1 MAGGPSTPALAAA
14 VSNAGGLGFLAA
26 GYLTPSRVA
35 ESIRAARALTGGPI
49 GVSLFVPQPCVG
61 SADQL
66 DRYREL
72 LTPLARHYGVEP
84 GDPHPDDDGWQEKLD
99 VVADVSPEA
108 VSFTFGCP
116 EPAVLARLRGR
127 GVLTIVTISS
137 PEEAAL
143 AVDAGADA
151 LVVQGPEAGG
161 HRSIFDP
168 GAAPPTAPLL
178 TLLTRTVALGVPVVA
193 AGGLGDGAAV
203 RRVREAGAVAAQVGT
218 ALLLCNEAGTSEVHR
233 RALRDDRLTDTVVTR
248 AFSGRYARSL
258 ANAFT
263 DRYSAVA
270 PPGYPQLNQMTAPI
284 RPLGQ
289 PVIRRRSI
297 FGPALPGVASVP
309 GRLLTSLPGSV
320 QTERS
325 PQPRS
330 VAGSVFGK
338 FKASP
343 TCSHSSRPL

>member
-14 VSNAGGLGFLAA
+14 VANAGGLGFLAA
-26 GYLTPSRVA
+26 GYVTPRRVA
-35 ESIRAARALTGGPI
+35 EAIAVARSLTGGPI
-49 GVSLFVPQPCVG
+49 GVNLFVPQPCTA
-61 SADQL
+61 SDAQL

-72 LTPLARHYGVEP
+72 LMPLARHYGVEP

-99 VVADVSPEA
+99 VVADLSPEA

-137 PEEAAL
+137 PEEATL

-161 HRSIFDP
+161 HRSMFDP
-168 GAAPPTAPLL
+168 GAEPPTAGLL
-178 TLLTRTVALGVPVVA
+178 TLLAETAGLGVPVVA

-203 RRVREAGAVAAQVGT
+203 RRVLDAGAAAAQVGT
-218 ALLLCNEAGTSEVHR
+218 ALLLCDEAGTSKVHR
-233 RALRDDRLTDTVVTR
+233 RALRDDQFTDTVVTR

-258 ANAFT
+258 ASAFT
-263 DRYSAVA
+263 DRYSAAA

-284 RPLGQ
+284 RAAAAAAGDPQAVNLWAGTAW
-289 PVIRRRSI
+289 RSI
-297 FGPALPGVASVP
+297 GAGPAADVVAA
-309 GRLLTSLPGSV
+309 LT
-320 QTERS
+320 
-325 PQPRS
+325 
-330 VAGSVFGK
+330 AG
-338 FKASP
+338 
-343 TCSHSSRPL
+343 

>member
-1 MAGGPSTPALAAA
+1 MAGGPSTPALVAA
-14 VSNAGGLGFLAA
+14 VANAGGMGFLAA
-26 GYLTPSRVA
+26 GYVTAQRLA
-35 ESIRAARALTGGPI
+35 ETITAVRSATSGPI
-49 GVSLFVPQPCVG
+49 GINLFVPQPCIA
-61 SADQL
+61 SDAQL

-72 LTPLARHYGVEP
+72 LVPLARHYGVEP
-84 GDPHPDDDGWQEKLD
+84 GHPYPDDDGWLAKLD
-99 VVADVSPEA
+99 AVADVSPEA

-127 GVLTIVTISS
+127 GVLTIVTVSS

-161 HRSIFDP
+161 HRSTFDP
-168 GAAPPTAPLL
+168 GAEPPTAGLL
-178 TLLTRTVALGVPVVA
+178 TLLAQTAGLGVPVVA

-218 ALLLCNEAGTSEVHR
+218 ALLLCDEAGTSEVHR

-263 DRYSAVA
+263 DRYSAAA

-284 RPLGQ
+284 RAAAGAAGDPQAVNLWAGTGWRG
-289 PVIRRRSI
+289 IGA
-297 FGPALPGVASVP
+297 GPAADVVAA
-309 GRLLTSLPGSV
+309 LA
-320 QTERS
+320 
-325 PQPRS
+325 
-330 VAGSVFGK
+330 AG
-338 FKASP
+338 
-343 TCSHSSRPL
+343 

>member
-14 VSNAGGLGFLAA
+14 VANAGGLGFLAA
-26 GYLTPSRVA
+26 GYVTPRRVA
-35 ESIRAARALTGGPI
+35 EAIAVARSLTGGPI
-49 GVSLFVPQPCVG
+49 GVNLFVPQPCTA
-61 SADQL
+61 SDAQL

-72 LTPLARHYGVEP
+72 LMPLARHYGVEP

-99 VVADVSPEA
+99 VVADLSPEA

-116 EPAVLARLRGR
+116 ESAVLARLRGR

-137 PEEAAL
+137 PEEATL

-161 HRSIFDP
+161 HRSMFDP
-168 GAAPPTAPLL
+168 GAEPPTAGLL
-178 TLLTRTVALGVPVVA
+178 TLLAQTAGLGVPVVA

-203 RRVREAGAVAAQVGT
+203 RRLLDAGAAAAQVGT
-218 ALLLCNEAGTSEVHR
+218 ALLLCDEAGTSEVYR
-233 RALRDDRLTDTVVTR
+233 RALRDERFTNTVVTR

-263 DRYSAVA
+263 DRYGAAA

-284 RPLGQ
+284 RTAAAAAGDPQAVNLWAGTAW
-289 PVIRRRSI
+289 RSI
-297 FGPALPGVASVP
+297 GAGPAADVVAA
-309 GRLLTSLPGSV
+309 LA
-320 QTERS
+320 
-325 PQPRS
+325 
-330 VAGSVFGK
+330 AG
-338 FKASP
+338 
-343 TCSHSSRPL
+343 

>member
-14 VSNAGGLGFLAA
+14 VANAGGLGFLAA
-26 GYLTPSRVA
+26 GYVTPRRVA
-35 ESIRAARALTGGPI
+35 EAIAAARALTGGPI
-49 GVSLFVPQPCVG
+49 GVNLFVPQPCMA
-61 SADQL
+61 SDAQL

-72 LTPLARHYGVEP
+72 LMPLARHYGVEP

-99 VVADVSPEA
+99 VVLDLAPEV

-116 EPAVLARLRGR
+116 ERAVLARLRGR

-143 AVDAGADA
+143 AVDSGADA

-168 GAAPPTAPLL
+168 GAEPPTAGLL
-178 TLLTRTVALGVPVVA
+178 ALLAQTAFLGVPVVA

-203 RRVREAGAVAAQVGT
+203 RRVLDAGAAAAQVGT
-218 ALLLCNEAGTSEVHR
+218 ALLLCDEAGTSEVHR
-233 RALRDDRLTDTVVTR
+233 RALRDERFTDTVVTR

-258 ANAFT
+258 ANAFS
-263 DRYSAVA
+263 DRYRAVA

-284 RPLGQ
+284 RAAAAAAGDPQAVNLWAGTAWRD
-289 PVIRRRSI
+289 IGT
-297 FGPALPGVASVP
+297 GPAADVVAM
-309 GRLLTSLPGSV
+309 LA
-320 QTERS
+320 
-325 PQPRS
+325 
-330 VAGSVFGK
+330 AG
-338 FKASP
+338 
-343 TCSHSSRPL
+343 